1 MAKRITTTIPTSLF
15 KELKDMGF
23 HYESDSELIRL
34 ALERLVFVGKLLEK
48 IIGKDFSKPKS
59 KKKSELLI

>member
-48 IIGKDFSKPKS
+48 IIGKDFSKPRT
-59 KKKSELLI
+59 KKRK

>member
-48 IIGKDFSKPKS
+48 IIGKDFFKTRT
-59 KKKSELLI
+59 KKRK